1 MDNAN
6 VTPAMD
12 EQSKIERIAQGRNS
26 YVRPR
31 EFIMYGIAN
40 GGQCMSWN
48 MFGSYITYF
57 FVNLFNVDARIV
69 SAMLFVEGIWDTIND
84 PLMGSLI
91 DKTRTRYGKLRPY
104 LVGIPIPLAVATMLV
119 FAGPLICG
127 DLASNSVI
135 KAMYMIITY
144 FVWETLYTV
153 GDVAFWG
160 LSAAIS
166 PKPGDRTKTI
176 AGARIISSIAAA
188 PPGLL
193 LPIFIDLVNNN
204 IIDTNL
210 RTIFFIFAAV
220 SSVVGMALF
229 STSGFLIKERVVQ
242 SDEEPSFIECLKV
255 LVTNRPLRLL
265 ILKDVLSSLGGIAG
279 VFSTYYMVD
288 VLGSVSISLIIGIP
302 GTILGFVSYAFLPAF
317 KRRFNNKQLL
327 IISKMLSASL
337 SVAKYLLCA
346 GGGRYKKIVLMS
358 AVMAI
363 ESTANSLMN
372 SVNSVVTPE
381 MIGETVDYSEWTTG
395 QRTEGVSFSVLT
407 FVGKF
412 TNTIGRS
419 VGAFLIPTIGYK
431 TSLTGEKVVQ
441 TDKTKSLIFA
451 MATAIPALLGL
462 FGLIPLLRYDLVGEK
477 RSRMLAELEQARARR
492 ARELNEIDN
501 RPAAE

>member
-1 MDNAN
+1 MTEVD
-6 VTPAMD
+6 
-12 EQSKIERIAQGRNS
+12 RLAQGRNS

-31 EFIMYGIAN
+31 EFFMYGVAN

-48 MFGSYITYF
+48 MFSSYITYF

-69 SAMLFVEGIWDTIND
+69 SAMIFIEGIWDTIND

-104 LVGIPIPLAVATMLV
+104 LVGIPIPLAIATMLV
-119 FAGPLICG
+119 FAGPLFFG
-127 DLASNSVI
+127 DLASDSIV
-135 KAMYMIITY
+135 KVMYMIITY

-160 LSAAIS
+160 LSSAIS
-166 PKPGDRTKTI
+166 PQPSDRTKAI

-210 RTIFFIFAAV
+210 RVIFFIFAAV

-242 SDEEPSFIECLKV
+242 SDDEPSFVECLKV

-265 ILKDVLSSLGGIAG
+265 ILTDVLSSLGGIAG
-279 VFSTYYMVD
+279 VFGTYYMVD

-302 GTILGFVSYAFLPAF
+302 GTILGYISYAFLPAF

-327 IISKMLSASL
+327 IISKSLSAIL
-337 SVAKYLLCA
+337 SVLKYLLCI

-358 AVMAI
+358 AVMAT
-363 ESTANSLMN
+363 ESTINSLMN

-412 TNTIGRS
+412 TNAIGRS
-419 VGAFLIPTIGYK
+419 VGAFLIPYIGYK
-431 TSLTGEKVVQ
+431 TSPTGERVVQ
-441 TDKTKSLIFA
+441 SLKTQRHIFA
-451 MATAIPALLGL
+451 MATAVPAILGL
-462 FGLIPLLRYDLVGEK
+462 FGLIPLFRYDLVDEK
-477 RSRMLAELEQARARR
+477 RKRMFAELELARAKR
-492 ARELNEIDN
+492 AHELNNI
-501 RPAAE
+501 